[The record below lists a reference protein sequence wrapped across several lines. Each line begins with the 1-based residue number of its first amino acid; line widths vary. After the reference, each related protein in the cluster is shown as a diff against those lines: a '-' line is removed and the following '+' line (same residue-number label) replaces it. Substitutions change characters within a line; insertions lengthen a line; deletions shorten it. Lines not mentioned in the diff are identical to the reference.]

1 MNDHRLTAFLAR
13 SERFMDRVES
23 ALRLDIEQPDWDQSI
38 AFRYRKRVSGQ
49 GYIVP
54 VRQVGAMRLADLRE
68 IDIQKEKIRRN
79 TAQFVAGLTANNVL
93 LTGARGTGKSSLVR
107 ACLNTYCDQGLR
119 LIEVDKEHLVDLPDI
134 VEIVATRPEKFLIF
148 CDDLSFDQGEAGY
161 KALKSVL
168 DGSVSETSANVLIYA
183 TSNRR
188 HLLPEY
194 MAENLSYT
202 HTDSGEVHPGE
213 GVEEKISLSERFGLW
228 VSFYPFTQDEYLHIA
243 DQWLS
248 ALGVSPERVQQAR
261 PEALIW
267 ALERGSRT
275 GRVAWQFAKDYAGR
289 QPAVAG
295 TDSAS
300 AEP

>member
-1 MNDHRLTAFLAR
+1 MNDHRLAAFLAR
-13 SERFMDRVES
+13 AERFMDRVES
-23 ALRLDIEQPDWDQSI
+23 ALRLDIEQPDWDQAI

-54 VRQVGAMRLADLRE
+54 VRQVGAMRLEDLQE
-68 IDIQKEKIRRN
+68 IDVQKEKIRRN

-107 ACLNTYCDQGLR
+107 ACLNTYCNQGLR

-134 VEIVATRPEKFLIF
+134 VEIVATRSEKFLIF

-243 DQWLS
+243 AQWLS
-248 ALGVSPERVQQAR
+248 ALGVSPERVLQAR
-261 PEALIW
+261 PQALIW

-289 QPAVAG
+289 QPSVAG
-295 TDSAS
+295 TGAAS
-300 AEP
+300 AGP

>member
-1 MNDHRLTAFLAR
+1 VNDDRLTAFFSRA
-13 SERFMDRVES
+13 ERFMDRVES
-23 ALRLDIEQPDWDQSI
+23 ALRLDIDQPDWDQAI

-54 VRQVGAMRLADLRE
+54 VRQVGAMRLDDLRE

-107 ACLNTYCDQGLR
+107 ACLNTYCNQGLR

-148 CDDLSFDQGEAGY
+148 CDDLSFDQGEPGY

-194 MAENLSYT
+194 MAENMSYT

-243 DQWLS
+243 VQWLG
-248 ALGVSPERVQQAR
+248 ALGVSPERVLQAR

-289 QPAVAG
+289 QPLVAG
-295 TDSAS
+295 TGSAS
-300 AEP
+300 AGP